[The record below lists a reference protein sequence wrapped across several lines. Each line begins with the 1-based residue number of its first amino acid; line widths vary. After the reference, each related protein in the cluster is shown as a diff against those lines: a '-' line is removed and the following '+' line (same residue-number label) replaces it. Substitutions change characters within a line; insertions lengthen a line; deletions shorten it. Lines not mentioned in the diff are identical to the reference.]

1 MKYLNLPTII
11 KLFVFTFNCYLIV
24 FGRRRMMEG
33 DIGRS
38 AGKLRNAW
46 QNIRCLAYKA
56 LHEYGTN
63 IRDITQNETIF
74 YTFHNL
80 IHPPL

>member
-1 MKYLNLPTII
+1 MPEINDRHTII
-11 KLFVFTFNCYLIV
+11 FFTFNCYLIV

-38 AGKLRNAW
+38 TGKLRNAW

-56 LHEYGTN
+56 LHEYDTN
-63 IRDITQNETIF
+63 VRDITQNETF
-74 YTFHNL
+74 FTHFKT
-80 IHPPL
+80 